1 MLKKSKKRLRE
12 YYQLILKKVSFSPT
26 LFEKELRKA
35 IKNLTES
42 QIKRFKAWCWRRFWD
57 THPTILQ
64 QVF

>member
-1 MLKKSKKRLRE
+1 MLKKSKRRLRE

-35 IKNLTES
+35 LKELTES
-42 QIKRFKAWCWRRFWD
+42 QVERFRQWCWRRFWD
-57 THPTILQ
+57 KHPTILQ